1 MWTHI
6 TKLLN
11 MSLVDFHSPEEIN
24 HDFSGPG
31 ALPVFC
37 FVFFK
42 VHSKKAR
49 QDDTNLIMGTG

>member
-11 MSLVDFHSPEEIN
+11 MSLVDFHCSEEIN
-24 HDFSGPG
+24 HDFSGSG
-31 ALPVFC
+31 AL
-37 FVFFK
+37 
-42 VHSKKAR
+42 HSKKAR